1 MSELE
6 TNPATLVVAVK
17 EHALKILADGNS
29 TECEAAGK
37 VAISDSNGDSER
49 QCGWDG
55 RTWVIETAYAHSYT
69 RTDRYE
75 LSKDGKQLTY
85 FTEVSGGRM
94 PTIKLK
100 RVYTVVVLGG

>member
-1 MSELE
+1 M
-6 TNPATLVVAVK
+6 
-17 EHALKILADGNS
+17 
-29 TECEAAGK
+29 
-37 VAISDSNGDSER
+37 
-49 QCGWDG
+49 
-55 RTWVIETAYAHSYT
+55 IETAYAHSYT